1 MFKKLSLLLVLSLI
15 VCNASAQSDRGVVRN
30 LQDVDLETIHFGFI
44 LGLNYS
50 DYTAI
55 PSNIV
60 DENQQIWYPASN
72 GLSPGFTVGMIV
84 DLRLFEYLNV
94 RFTPTLGLG
103 QRDLSFSAFSS
114 ATNERIGNPT
124 IINIK
129 STTVDL
135 PFIVKY
141 SAERVGNYRPYLL
154 TGAGP
159 TINLARSKADPI
171 LVKPFDVQAYI
182 GFGCDMYL
190 EYFKL
195 CPELK
200 FGFGLFDTLER
211 NHPDMQ
217 GTSNQKFIDAIGRL
231 SSRMLVLTFN
241 FE

>member
-1 MFKKLSLLLVLSLI
+1 MLKKLSLLLLLSLI
-15 VCNASAQSDRGVVRN
+15 VLHTTAQSDRGVVRN
-30 LQDVDLETIHFGFI
+30 LQNVDLEPFHFGFI

-50 DYTAI
+50 DYTAT

-60 DENQQIWYPASN
+60 DTNQQIWYPASK
-72 GLSPGFTVGMIV
+72 GLSPGFTVGMLV
-84 DLRLFEYLNV
+84 DLRLFEYLNL

-103 QRDLSFSAFSS
+103 QRDLNFSAFS
-114 ATNERIGNPT
+114 TTTDERIGNPT

-135 PFIVKY
+135 PLLIKY

-154 TGAGP
+154 AGAGP

-200 FGFGLFDTLER
+200 FGFGLLDSLER

-217 GTSNQKFIDAIGRL
+217 GTSNQKFIDAISRL